1 MLKQKHRF
9 TAFRPHRSNKY
20 NPVSVWKISDKG
32 LTGNKKRRKRR
43 AIDIL
48 ILCEMTDFAFAPDGM
63 HLAIT
68 GVDGQMRIIDYRNEK
83 LTDVFSSY
91 YGKLTCVDWSP
102 DGRYILVCTS

>member
-1 MLKQKHRF
+1 M
-9 TAFRPHRSNKY
+9 
-20 NPVSVWKISDKG
+20 SDKG
-32 LTGNKKRRKRR
+32 LTGKKGTHKNGRRH
-43 AIDIL
+43 IL
-48 ILCEMTDFAFAPDGM
+48 ILYGITDFAFAPDGM

-102 DGRYILVCTS
+102 DGRYILVGVQGHISTGWHE

>member
-1 MLKQKHRF
+1 MTDSGRTH
-9 TAFRPHRSNKY
+9 
-20 NPVSVWKISDKG
+20 
-32 LTGNKKRRKRR
+32 
-43 AIDIL
+43 IL
-48 ILCEMTDFAFAPDGM
+48 ILYHMADFAFAPDGM

-102 DGRYILVCTS
+102 DGRYILVCSRDTVEADTRN